1 MGQSHWNSSFIGLD
15 DVPGV
20 SIFMVNAC
28 QTAKEMISN
37 WIYGCPFC
45 RLVMCYDFRR
55 VSAVIQYAELNES
68 YEWLSVLYV
77 VAFG

>member
-37 WIYGCPFC
+37 
-45 RLVMCYDFRR
+45 
-55 VSAVIQYAELNES
+55 
-68 YEWLSVLYV
+68 
-77 VAFG
+77 